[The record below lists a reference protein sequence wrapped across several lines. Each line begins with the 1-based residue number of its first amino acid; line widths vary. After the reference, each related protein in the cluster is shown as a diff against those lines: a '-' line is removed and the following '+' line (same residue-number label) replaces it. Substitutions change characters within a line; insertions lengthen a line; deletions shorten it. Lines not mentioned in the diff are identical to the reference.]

1 MNRLGGIGRS
11 LTQCFLAGVFAVL
24 PLVITVAIVA
34 WVAATL
40 RGFIGPDALF
50 GRLLKQLGL
59 QFASNTM
66 MAYVFGWVVVLAG
79 IFVLGVLVQ
88 IGAKRIFLNKLDALA
103 QNIPLL
109 GGVYGTAR
117 QVVGMMNKKGGTD
130 LQGMRVVFCFFGK
143 ENGAALLGLLPTP
156 QLFRVKGVD
165 YHAVLIPTSPVPVGG
180 GLIFVPVDCI
190 QPADVSVDAFM
201 SIYVSMGVSA
211 PQFLSGLSDRPTA
224 PAG

>member
-1 MNRLGGIGRS
+1 
-11 LTQCFLAGVFAVL
+11 LAGVFAVL

-34 WVAATL
+34 WVAGTL
-40 RGFIGPDALF
+40 KDFVGPDALF

-59 QFASNTM
+59 QFASNTT

-88 IGAKRIFLNKLDALA
+88 MGARRLFVGKIDALA

-117 QVVGMMNKKGGTD
+117 QVVGMMDKKKGTD

-143 ENGAALLGLLPTP
+143 DHGAVLLGLLPTS
-156 QLFRVKGVD
+156 QVFHVGDVD
-165 YHAVLIPTSPVPVGG
+165 YHAVLVPTSPVPVGG
-180 GLIFVPVDCI
+180 GLIFVPVQCI
-190 QPADVSVDAFM
+190 QPAGISVDAFM

-211 PQFLSGLSDRPTA
+211 PQFLSPKC
-224 PAG
+224 